1 MGRSGKVWL
10 GILFV
15 SLVAAVLLMAD
26 ATQNGSYFGRLHNW
40 LVPINS
46 VLLLLFVALIGYNA
60 NQLKRQLKRKEPGS
74 RLTLRLVWSFVVI
87 ASMPVLIVYTFSI
100 WLVEEGVDSWF
111 DVKVEK
117 ALQDAV
123 SLSRSSLDMHIRSL
137 SQQTEPLSKQ
147 FEGNDSFNATL
158 TINELLSTSNADE
171 IVLFDSNNRIIASGS
186 SEPNTDVPALLDESI
201 FQRLN
206 SGENYVAMES
216 IGDGGLQIRLVFPMP
231 PELNATEFQYLQFIY
246 PISDRISEL
255 TNNVQTAFGQ
265 YNELI
270 YLRGP
275 LKQNFILILTLV
287 LALGILFA
295 VFTAFYFSRVLVSP
309 VRELV
314 EGTKAVAAGQYHKKI
329 SVRQSDDL
337 GMLVASFNRMT
348 ERLSVARDTTVISQR
363 IIDNQRLYLHKI
375 LEHLSSGV
383 LSLDESLQIKTANAT
398 TSQIL
403 GIDIADFID
412 KPLMHVGTQHDFLK
426 TFTLSV
432 VTQLRQTSEEWQ
444 KELEIFTPEGR
455 KTILCK
461 SVKLLGEDA
470 SKRGYVLVF
479 DDITTLLQAQRDS
492 AWGEVARRLAH
503 EIKNPLTPIQLSAER
518 LRRKLMPV
526 LQPDQ
531 ADLVDRATHTIVQQ
545 VESMGLMVDDFS
557 AYARMPVIDSKPLDI
572 NDLIR
577 DVAELYKGNAQK
589 IRLDLDL
596 NSETLFVRGDSGRLR
611 QVLHNLIKNSMEATA
626 VDTHCQV
633 QVSAGAQLYLNKL
646 YITIELLDNGQGFS
660 PEMLR
665 QAFDPYMT
673 TKQRGNGLGLAIV
686 KKIIEEHNGIIQ
698 VNNRTCGG
706 AMILIRLPSYNSSAA
721 FADRS
726 VGQE

>member
-10 GILFV
+10 AILFV
-15 SLVAAVLLMAD
+15 SLIAAVLLMAD
-26 ATQNGSYFGRLHNW
+26 VTQNGSYFGRLHNW
-40 LVPINS
+40 LLPINS
-46 VLLLLFVALIGYNA
+46 VLLLLFVALIAYNA

-74 RLTLRLVWSFVVI
+74 KLTLRLVWSFVVI

-123 SLSRSSLDMHIRSL
+123 SLSRSSLDMHIRNL
-137 SQQTEPLSKQ
+137 SQQAAPLSKN
-147 FEGNDSFNATL
+147 FDGNDSFNATL
-158 TINELLSTSNADE
+158 TINELLSASSADE

-186 SEPNTDVPALLDESI
+186 SEPSTDVPTLLDESI
-201 FQRLN
+201 LQRLS
-206 SGENYVAMES
+206 SGEDYVAMEPV
-216 IGDGGLQIRLVFPMP
+216 GDGGLQIRLVFPMP
-231 PELNATEFQYLQFIY
+231 PELNAAEFHYLQFIY

-255 TNNVQTAFGQ
+255 TNNVQKAFGQ

-295 VFTAFYFSRVLVSP
+295 VFTAFYFSRVLVAP

-348 ERLSVARDTTVISQR
+348 ERLSVARDTTVINQR
-363 IIDNQRLYLHKI
+363 IIENQRLYLQKI

-403 GIDIADFID
+403 GIDIIGFIN
-412 KPLMHVGTQHDFLK
+412 KPLMQVGTHHDFLK
-426 TFTLSV
+426 TFTLTV

-455 KTILCK
+455 RTILCK

-518 LRRKLMPV
+518 LRRKLLPV

-531 ADLVDRATHTIVQQ
+531 ASLVDRATHTIVQQ
-545 VESMGLMVDDFS
+545 VESMGRMVDDFS

-572 NDLIR
+572 NNLIR
-577 DVAELYKGNAQK
+577 DVAELYKGNAQN
-589 IRLDLDL
+589 IRLDLSL
-596 NSETLFVRGDSGRLR
+596 NAETLFVRGDSGRLR

-626 VDTHCQV
+626 TDRHCQV
-633 QVSAGAQLYLNKL
+633 QISAGVQQYLNKL
-646 YITIELLDNGQGFS
+646 YVTIEVLDNGQGFS
-660 PEMLR
+660 QEMLNH
-665 QAFDPYMT
+665 AFDPYMT
-673 TKQRGNGLGLAIV
+673 TKQKGNGLGLAIV
-686 KKIIEEHNGIIQ
+686 KKIVEEHNGIIHLT
-698 VNNRTCGG
+698 NRTCGG
-706 AMILIRLPSYNSSAA
+706 AMILIRLPSYNSSGAVTHRDA
-721 FADRS
+721 
-726 VGQE
+726 GLT

>member
-10 GILFV
+10 AILFV
-15 SLVAAVLLMAD
+15 SLIAAVLLMAD
-26 ATQNGSYFGRLHNW
+26 VTQNGSYFGRLHNW
-40 LVPINS
+40 LLPINS
-46 VLLLLFVALIGYNA
+46 VLLLLFVALIAYNA

-74 RLTLRLVWSFVVI
+74 KLTLRLVWSFVVI

-123 SLSRSSLDMHIRSL
+123 SLSRSSLDMHIRNL
-137 SQQTEPLSKQ
+137 SQQAAPLSKN
-147 FEGNDSFNATL
+147 FDGNDSFNATL
-158 TINELLSTSNADE
+158 TINELLSASSADE
-171 IVLFDSNNRIIASGS
+171 IVLFYSNNRIIASGS
-186 SEPNTDVPALLDESI
+186 SEPSTDVPTLLDESI
-201 FQRLN
+201 LQRLS
-206 SGENYVAMES
+206 SGEDYVAMEPV
-216 IGDGGLQIRLVFPMP
+216 GDGGLQIRLVFPMP
-231 PELNATEFQYLQFIY
+231 QELNAAEFQYLQFIY

-255 TNNVQTAFGQ
+255 TNNVQKAFGQ

-295 VFTAFYFSRVLVSP
+295 VFTAFYFSRVLVAP

-348 ERLSVARDTTVISQR
+348 ERLSVARYTTVINQR
-363 IIDNQRLYLHKI
+363 IIENQRLYLQKI

-403 GIDIADFID
+403 GIDIICFIN
-412 KPLMHVGTQHDFLK
+412 KPLMQVGTHHDFLK
-426 TFTLSV
+426 TFTLTV
-432 VTQLRQTSEEWQ
+432 VTQLRQKSEEWQ

-455 KTILCK
+455 RTILCK

-518 LRRKLMPV
+518 LRRKLLPV

-531 ADLVDRATHTIVQQ
+531 ASLVDRATHTIVQQ

-572 NDLIR
+572 NNLIR
-577 DVAELYKGNAQK
+577 DVAELYKGNAK
-589 IRLDLDL
+589 NIRLDLSL
-596 NSETLFVRGDSGRLR
+596 NAETLFVRGDSGRLR

-626 VDTHCQV
+626 TDRHCQV
-633 QVSAGAQLYLNKL
+633 QISAGVQQYLNKL
-646 YITIELLDNGQGFS
+646 YVTIEVLDNGQGFS
-660 PEMLR
+660 QEMLNH
-665 QAFDPYMT
+665 AFDPYMT
-673 TKQRGNGLGLAIV
+673 TKQKGNGLGLAIV
-686 KKIIEEHNGIIQ
+686 KKIVEEHNGIIHLT
-698 VNNRTCGG
+698 NRTCGG
-706 AMILIRLPSYNSSAA
+706 AMILIRLPSYNSSGAVTHRDA
-721 FADRS
+721 
-726 VGQE
+726 GLT